1 MPDSSAAADDGSNF
15 VTVAISPD
23 PGFPLVFDGMTVTE
37 ELGRPFLMEL
47 DLSSGKA
54 RGNIESTLGSS
65 VTVTMTDAN
74 SKKTYFNGILTR
86 ACFTGLNGGV
96 YRYHVE
102 LRPWIWLL
110 TRTRDCKIFQ
120 NKS

>member
-1 MPDSSAAADDGSNF
+1 MSDSSAAPEDGSNF
-15 VTVAISPD
+15 VTVAISPE

-37 ELGRPFLMEL
+37 ELGRPFLIEL

-54 RGNIESTLGSS
+54 RGNIESKLGRSL
-65 VTVTMTDAN
+65 TVTMTHTTN
-74 SKKTYFNGILTR
+74 NKTFFNGIWTR
-86 ACFTGLNGGV
+86 PCFTGLNGGV

-110 TRTRDCKIFQ
+110 TRT
-120 NKS
+120 

>member
-1 MPDSSAAADDGSNF
+1 MSDSSAAPEDGSNF

-37 ELGRPFLMEL
+37 ELG
-47 DLSSGKA
+47 D
-54 RGNIESTLGSS
+54 IESTLGSS

-74 SKKTYFNGILTR
+74 NNKTYFNGILTR